1 MLSASRIRE
10 FTTSIKTKVD
20 ASINSIFKQ
29 AKLEEDKNSQLSG
42 RLKAIEKRVESFKHM
57 N

>member
-29 AKLEEDKNSQLSG
+29 AKLEEDKNS
-42 RLKAIEKRVESFKHM
+42 
-57 N
+57 